1 MNGIV
6 GNGGVVNE
14 STEPSTLAALTTI
27 QLGGPAP
34 SISTAM
40 SAAEVAELVGAADR
54 AGGALVLGG
63 GSNLVVADSGVRIP
77 VIRIA
82 IPGVSVDAE
91 SGIATIC
98 AGVEW
103 DEAVAELVGD
113 GWAGVEA
120 LSGIPGFAG
129 ATPVQN
135 VGAYGV
141 EISDL
146 LVDVELYDRATGHV
160 RRVPA
165 ADLGLG
171 YRCSVLKGTERGV
184 VTEVRLQL
192 SRTTVPVRYSDLAK
206 LLGVAVGEIAPAA
219 AVREAVLTLRR
230 GKGMVL
236 DCADRDT
243 ASAGSFFTNPIVG
256 APQLVAVRAA
266 AARRLGP
273 GVRMPEYPVRD
284 GFSGNRLPDSVGS
297 TPTCGDADVSAKW
310 QPLFGT
316 SHAPGSVKLS
326 AAWLIEQAGFPKGY
340 PLAQRPDAGIAV
352 STKHTLALTNRG
364 RGTTAELIALAREIR
379 AGVLGAF
386 GVELKPEPVLVGCS
400 LD

>member
-1 MNGIV
+1 MARHYPEGVNPE
-6 GNGGVVNE
+6 VVNGRP
-14 STEPSTLAALTTI
+14 EPQTLAALTTI
-27 QLGGPAP
+27 QLGGPALT
-34 SISTAM
+34 IDTARDT
-40 SAAEVAELVGAADR
+40 AEVAELVGAADR

-63 GSNLVVADSGVRIP
+63 GSNLVVADAGVVLP

-82 IPGVSVDAE
+82 VPGVSVDGG
-91 SGIATIC
+91 SGIATIG

-103 DEAVAELVGD
+103 DAAVAELVGS

-141 EISDL
+141 EIADL
-146 LVDVELYDRATGHV
+146 LIDVELYERTTGQVH
-160 RRVPA
+160 RVPA
-165 ADLGLG
+165 AGLGLR
-171 YRCSVLKGTERGV
+171 YRHSVLKGTDRGV
-184 VTEVRLQL
+184 VTEVRLRL
-192 SRTTVPVRYSDLAK
+192 AKTPAPVKYSDLAQ
-206 LLGVAVGEIAPAA
+206 LLGVAVGDVAPAA

-230 GKGMVL
+230 SKGMVL
-236 DCADRDT
+236 DASDRDS

-256 APQLVAVRAA
+256 EAQLLTVRAA
-266 AARRLGP
+266 VARRLGP
-273 GVRMPEYPVRD
+273 DIRMPE
-284 GFSGNRLPDSVGS
+284 
-297 TPTCGDADVSAKW
+297 
-310 QPLFGT
+310 
-316 SHAPGSVKLS
+316 HPGGHMAEANSVKLS

-340 PLAQRPDAGIAV
+340 PLAQRPDAGIAL

-379 AGVLGAF
+379 AEVWGAF
-386 GVELKPEPVLVGCS
+386 GVFLQPEPVLVGCS